1 MTKHT
6 DNHGATENHGNA
18 TSTSNPK
25 APGEVEKVDPT
36 TGGTHSTIQTGH
48 KPAKG

>member
-1 MTKHT
+1 MTNDHKPA
-6 DNHGATENHGNA
+6 GTENTGNH
-18 TSTSNPK
+18 STVHSPK

-36 TGGTHSTIQTGH
+36 TGGSAGTIQTGH